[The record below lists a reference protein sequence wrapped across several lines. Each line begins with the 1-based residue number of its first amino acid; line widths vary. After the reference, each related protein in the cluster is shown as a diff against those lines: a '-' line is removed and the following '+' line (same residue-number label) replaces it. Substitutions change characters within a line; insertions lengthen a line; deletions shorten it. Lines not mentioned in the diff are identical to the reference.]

1 MNVLIIEDE
10 MLAAERLSMLL
21 QDYDPSIQVAGKLES
36 IEETVNWL
44 NTRPH
49 PDLLLMDI
57 QLSDGQSFDIFN
69 QVRVNKP
76 VIFTTAY
83 DQYALDAFQHF
94 SIDYILKPVT
104 AESLAQAIRKYK
116 DMAGSFAPPNY
127 SHWAHQVKEVISTR
141 YKDRFLAKV
150 GSRTFFIQSDEVA
163 YFTAENKTVF
173 LVDREGNRFII
184 NYTIE
189 KLEPLLDPY
198 HFFRINRKMI
208 VYSKMID
215 LVKPYYN
222 NRLKLSIKNLKTEE
236 EFIVSRE
243 RVSAFKKW
251 ADG

>member
-10 MLAAERLSMLL
+10 MLAAERLTMMLHE
-21 QDYDPSIQVAGKLES
+21 YDPSIQVAGVLES
-36 IEETVNWL
+36 IEETVQYL
-44 NTRPH
+44 NSKPH

-69 QVRVNKP
+69 QVRLHKP

-94 SIDYILKPVT
+94 SIDYILKPVST
-104 AESLAQAIRKYK
+104 EALASAMRKYRE
-116 DMAGSFAPPNY
+116 MANSFTPPNY
-127 SHWAHQVKEVISTR
+127 AHWAHQVKDSMSNR

-150 GSRTFFIQSDEVA
+150 GSRTFFIQADEVA
-163 YFTAENKTVF
+163 YFIADNKTVF
-173 LVDREGNRFII
+173 LVDKEGNRFVI

-198 HFFRINRKMI
+198 HFFRINRKII

-222 NRLKLSIKNLKTEE
+222 NRLKLSVKNLKTDE

-243 RVSAFKKW
+243 RVSAFRKW